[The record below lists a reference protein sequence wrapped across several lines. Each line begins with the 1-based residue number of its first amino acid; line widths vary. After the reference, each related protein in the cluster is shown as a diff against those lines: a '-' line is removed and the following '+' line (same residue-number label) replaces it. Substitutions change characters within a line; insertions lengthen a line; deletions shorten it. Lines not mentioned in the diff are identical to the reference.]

1 VARRTCIEG
10 SGVLVEPCQ
19 SSPGRSALDDRDLAD
34 LTRVISASPHLPCT
48 AAPRVLPDRLNER
61 PGQGRHARETE
72 SDHLHLHLRAGY
84 PRPALHGAPGSGLT
98 LRRRTRSVP
107 NR

>member
-19 SSPGRSALDDRDLAD
+19 SSLGRSALDDRDLAD
-34 LTRVISASPHLPCT
+34 LTRVMSASLHLPRT

-61 PGQGRHARETE
+61 PGYAGTVRVVLALPTWEDYLRTALDDLL
-72 SDHLHLHLRAGY
+72 SD
-84 PRPALHGAPGSGLT
+84 T
-98 LRRRTRSVP
+98 
-107 NR
+107 

>member
-1 VARRTCIEG
+1 MARRTCIEG

-19 SSPGRSALDDRDLAD
+19 SSLGRSALNDRDLAD
-34 LTRVISASPHLPCT
+34 LTRVMTASPHLPCT

-72 SDHLHLHLRAGY
+72 SDDLHLRAGY